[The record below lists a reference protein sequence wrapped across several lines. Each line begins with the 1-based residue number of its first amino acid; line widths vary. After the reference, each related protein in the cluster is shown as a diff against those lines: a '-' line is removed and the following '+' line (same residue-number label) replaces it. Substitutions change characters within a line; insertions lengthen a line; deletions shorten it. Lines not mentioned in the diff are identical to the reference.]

1 MFQDVSVNAIRH
13 ERNIIAHDSLINKF
27 MSNQLLAATFISFY
41 FKFEK
46 FKVYRT
52 LKVSCSSF
60 FYYYHFILFFESLKY
75 GVISVPYFPISGR
88 NMEIYISTIFFLS
101 E

>member
-1 MFQDVSVNAIRH
+1 MLTKENMFQDVSVNAIRH

-46 FKVYRT
+46 FKV
-52 LKVSCSSF
+52 
-60 FYYYHFILFFESLKY
+60 
-75 GVISVPYFPISGR
+75 
-88 NMEIYISTIFFLS
+88 
-101 E
+101 